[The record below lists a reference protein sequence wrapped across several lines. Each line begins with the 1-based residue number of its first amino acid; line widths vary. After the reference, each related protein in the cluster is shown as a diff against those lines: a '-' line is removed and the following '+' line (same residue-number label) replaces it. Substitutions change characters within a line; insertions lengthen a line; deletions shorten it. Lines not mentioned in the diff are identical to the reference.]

1 MTTYRILVLSAFF
14 GLCSI
19 ISDQVA
25 YQVEKYMID
34 VELKISENRSFWLDS
49 ITLNE
54 IYSGMDEQIRYFSQY
69 FHDEYNYGKDRKD
82 YEIRIED
89 IENLAFL
96 KSNISIELEAMNFI
110 AGEQDLSISLE
121 GMRHFSAS
129 PPTRENFYSELK
141 QLDFFSDIEITNALN
156 FSADNAN
163 LLNKEASELLDE
175 KSRLNFYRQIA
186 LLISISMSLVS
197 LLCLFIFFR
206 VTMAQNTKKSRDV
219 T

>member
-1 MTTYRILVLSAFF
+1 MTTYRILFLSAFF

-19 ISDQVA
+19 ISDQIA

-34 VELKISENRSFWLDS
+34 VELKISQNRSFWLDS

-82 YEIRIED
+82 YEIRIGD

-96 KSNISIELEAMNFI
+96 KSNISIELESMNFI
-110 AGEQDLSISLE
+110 TGEQDLAIDRE

-141 QLDFFSDIEITNALN
+141 QLEFFSDIEITNAIN
-156 FSADNAN
+156 FSTENAN
-163 LLNKEASELLDE
+163 LLNKKASELLDE

-186 LLISISMSLVS
+186 LLISISMSLLS

-206 VTMAQNTKKSRDV
+206 VVMPNITNNRGI
-219 T
+219 